1 MFSVD
6 EDVLFYEVRMLY
18 LHHCI
23 TKTAGSIIHIRNYKG
38 YVLLK
43 EPVVF
48 LSAIMHTI

>member
-18 LHHCI
+18 LHCS
-23 TKTAGSIIHIRNYKG
+23 TKTAASIIHMRNYKG

-43 EPVVF
+43 DPVVF
-48 LSAIMHTI
+48 LSAIMHI